1 MFLDWKNQYCQN
13 DYTTKDNLQ
22 FQCNPFQI
30 THGIFFFPTELKQE
44 KDLKIC
50 METQRTPPT

>member
-1 MFLDWKNQYCQN
+1 MTQIERYTMFLDWKNQYCQN

-30 THGIFFFPTELKQE
+30 THGIFFFPQN
-44 KDLKIC
+44 
-50 METQRTPPT
+50 